1 MNYAVVIPA
10 AGQGKRMQAGH
21 NKQFLVLEER
31 PLIIH
36 TASVFEQDPWCKE
49 IIVVANAS
57 EIYDMEE
64 LFGEWGIRKVKQV
77 VVGGNERQNSVHE
90 GLKCLIPEHQV
101 VLVHDG
107 ARPFVEQADIHRLV
121 DQAEQT
127 GAAVLGTKMKDTV
140 KRTDG
145 EKVLETIDRSSLW
158 AVQTPQAFQ
167 AAVVTEAYDYA
178 AAHQIIGTDDTSLV
192 EYMGRPV
199 KIVEGSYDNIKLTTP
214 EDMVVARAI
223 LQKRREGR
231 K

>member
-36 TASVFEQDPWCKE
+36 TASVFEQDPWCRE

-64 LFGEWGIRKVKQV
+64 LFEEWGIRKVKQV

-90 GLKCLIPEHQV
+90 GLKRLLPEHRV

-107 ARPFVEQADIHRLV
+107 ARPFVEQEDIHRLV
-121 DQAEQT
+121 EQAEQT

-145 EKVLETIDRSSLW
+145 ATVLETIDRSSLW

-167 AAVVTEAYDYA
+167 AAVVMEAYDYA

>member
-57 EIYDMEE
+57 EIYDMEG
-64 LFGEWGIRKVKQV
+64 LFKEWGIRKVKQV

-90 GLKCLIPEHQV
+90 GLKRLLPDHRV

-107 ARPFVEQADIHRLV
+107 ARPFVEREDIHRLV
-121 DQAEQT
+121 EQAEQT

-140 KRTDG
+140 KRTEG
-145 EKVLETIDRSSLW
+145 ATVLETIDRASLW

-178 AAHQIIGTDDTSLV
+178 ATHKIIGTDDTSLV